1 MNPSPTK
8 PVFMDFILARSR
20 RQVFRIRFFEPA
32 FLWMEDASAYS
43 MERAFSPW
51 FLLADANPGLRPG
64 LI

>member
-1 MNPSPTK
+1 
-8 PVFMDFILARSR
+8 MDLILARSR
-20 RQVFRIRFFEPA
+20 CQVFRIRFLESA
-32 FLWMEDASAYS
+32 FLSVEDVSAYS